1 MIDTTTKGDPAQVR
15 AAAEWLDPALKDAAD
30 TVSNGA
36 ALIPVAVRWHW
47 FGESADAYVLLAM
60 TLLTASPRL
69 GSLRSVT
76 WWRQLRRMLA
86 EVHRPL
92 RGVHLHRTLGRR

>member
-36 ALIPVAVRWHW
+36 ALIPVAVRSH
-47 FGESADAYVLLAM
+47 
-60 TLLTASPRL
+60 
-69 GSLRSVT
+69 
-76 WWRQLRRMLA
+76 
-86 EVHRPL
+86 
-92 RGVHLHRTLGRR
+92 